1 MEILHSSAVEATGPR
16 TVSIYASAE
25 SKEAKE
31 IFSKLS
37 TLFDKGEQL
46 SLDKVHKACQRQRK
60 IVSKCRTKVL
70 Q

>member
-1 MEILHSSAVEATGPR
+1 MEILYSSAVEATGPCI
-16 TVSIYASAE
+16 VSIYASAE

-37 TLFDKGEQL
+37 TLFDKREQL
-46 SLDKVHKACQRQRK
+46 LLGQVHKACQRQRK
-60 IVSKCRTKVL
+60 IVSKCGTKVL

>member
-46 SLDKVHKACQRQRK
+46 SLDKVHKAFQRQRK